1 MNKHPVVR
9 RTVSLAASVLV
20 SFAVAGL
27 IANYAIP
34 SDTPQLLV
42 QAETPTATATA
53 TPAQAP
59 RAAR

>member
-1 MNKHPVVR
+1 MNSPIIR

-20 SFAVAGL
+20 SFAVVEL

-42 QAETPTATATA
+42 QAGTATA
-53 TPAQAP
+53 TPAPAP